1 MPQKNPGAGAHER
14 IVPSGQRADSLGAR
28 RREGQ
33 VAQSIEENAQIILK
47 TLAERPSAG
56 VGAEEVPGE
65 DLAAITGLSPDRI
78 NDAVAILVDAG
89 FVEWLQEL
97 GTAPY
102 LFSVVWITPRGR
114 YEYERLMRQP
124 PPGPHKDAQMLRP
137 PSPVGSP
144 YGFTPDDW
152 EIVSARKGARDV
164 LHVVLGHQWESE
176 YFDSSEL
183 RRHVEGMFLK
193 VINEYQKL
201 PGSLPV
207 QLDFQSLAAGYG
219 EHLFNKIARDLIGAD
234 IAVFET
240 SDLNPNVMLEMGVA
254 LTWGVQVLPIK
265 LAGCPKPPSDI
276 SGQTW
281 ADYQESA
288 RIFVDPHHE
297 VRLLEMIK
305 YAIRRKGRSS

>member
-1 MPQKNPGAGAHER
+1 M
-14 IVPSGQRADSLGAR
+14 
-28 RREGQ
+28 
-33 VAQSIEENAQIILK
+33 AQTIEENARIILK
-47 TLAERPSAG
+47 TLAERPRAG
-56 VGAEEVPGE
+56 VGAEEIPGDE
-65 DLAAITGLSPDRI
+65 LAAITGLSPEEI

-89 FVEWLQEL
+89 FVEWLQEM

-124 PPGPHKDAQMLRP
+124 PPGPREDAQMLRP
-137 PSPVGSP
+137 PSPIGSP

-152 EIVSARKGARDV
+152 EIVSERKGAHDV
-164 LHVVLGHQWESE
+164 LYVVLGHQWESE
-176 YFDSSEL
+176 YSDTGEL
-183 RRHVEGMFLK
+183 RRNVEDMFLK
-193 VINEYQKL
+193 AINAYNKL
-201 PGSLPV
+201 PGSLSV
-207 QLDFQSLAAGYG
+207 RLDFQALAAGYG

-254 LTWGVQVLPIK
+254 LTWGVRVLPIK
-265 LAGCPKPPSDI
+265 LTGLPKPPSDI

-281 ADYQESA
+281 TDYQDSA
-288 RIFVDPHHE
+288 RIFTDPHHE

-305 YAIRRKGRSS
+305 HAVRTKGRSS